1 MESVSGGNRLCEFLM
16 AGILGAAVW
25 EYVPATLGA
34 AIGAGLT
41 LTVIIA
47 LICDGWGE
55 ESNST
60 LNERIIID
68 GQVYIPV

>member
-1 MESVSGGNRLCEFLM
+1 MESVSGGNRWCEIIM

-25 EYVPATLGA
+25 NYVPATLGA
-34 AIGAGLT
+34 AIGAGVS

-55 ESNST
+55 ESNSI
-60 LNERIIID
+60 LNEMVIID
-68 GQVYIPV
+68 GQAYIPM